1 MAKFGVIGTGL
12 IGGSIAKA
20 LPADAIVWDAD
31 SKSLDLAKEQG
42 IEVAGSIGEL
52 VRLVDLAVIGVPF
65 NAFDAVFA
73 EAQAA
78 AADREKP
85 IVVTNVLS
93 VMNPVEV
100 TEPNVQFVAG
110 HPMAGTE
117 FSGFS
122 AAKADLFAG
131 ATWVLER
138 AGFAELEALI
148 ERLGAKVVHLP
159 TELHNKIVG
168 KVSHLPHVLAA
179 AQVLAMPENPDFYS
193 LAASSFRDSTRVA
206 ASAPELTSAMINNNR
221 AEVLH
226 SINELRGVLDEF
238 AELIEAGDDEGVK
251 ALFARANKLRE
262 QNL

>member
-31 SKSLDLAKEQG
+31 SNSLELAKEQG
-42 IEVAGSIGEL
+42 IEVAGSIIDL

-65 NAFDAVFA
+65 KAFDAVFA
-73 EAQAA
+73 EVQAA
-78 AADREKP
+78 AADRERP

-131 ATWVLER
+131 ATWVLEH
-138 AGFAELEALI
+138 AGFAELESLI
-148 ERLGAKVVHLP
+148 ERLGATVVHLP
-159 TELHNKIVG
+159 AELHNKIVG

-226 SINELRGVLDEF
+226 AINELRGVLDEF

-251 ALFARANKLRE
+251 ALFARAKKLRE